1 MMKIISGI
9 ILKIIILLSASTV
22 YSQISLHWV
31 SRYNG
36 TENFRDEGRA
46 VTTDIAGNIYVTG
59 FSFNTGSF
67 EDITT
72 VKYNT
77 SGVQIWAAVYN
88 GSGNSND
95 RASCIYADNSGNV
108 YVSGYASGAASSSD
122 FVTIKYNTNGIQQ
135 WVSTYNGI
143 GNAID
148 YVNSMSVDQNG
159 NVYVTGQS
167 YGGVV
172 SQYDYATV
180 KYNTNGIQ
188 QWVVRYNGS
197 GNSNDQSAS
206 VASDDSGNVYVTGAS
221 FESSTST
228 LDYATIKY
236 NSSGIQQWISYYN
249 GPGNGIDGAS
259 SVKTDNQGNVYVT
272 GYSRGSGTQYDFAT
286 IKYNSSGEQMWVSR
300 HNGNSGGNDGANSLI
315 VDTDGNI
322 FVSGYSPMS
331 GLANDIVLIKY
342 NNAGIRQWISFYNG
356 PANLSD
362 SSLAMAMD
370 NQGNICVTGFS
381 NGSGTS
387 KDFITIKYNGNGIQQ
402 WAMRYD
408 GENNNE
414 DIAYSVAFDQ
424 LGNVYVAGKSPT
436 ENTAEDIVTLK
447 YSTLS
452 GVLSAVNGT
461 AGNYE
466 LYENYPNPFNPST
479 KIKFTIPELSFVKVS
494 VYDILGNM
502 VAVLTDEK
510 LAPGIYIKEFSPEN
524 LPGGVYFCKLEAGN
538 FVKTR
543 KMILVK

>member
-1 MMKIISGI
+1 MRILSGI
-9 ILKIIILLSASTV
+9 IMSISLLFSASAI

-46 VTTDIAGNIYVTG
+46 VATDIAGNIYVTG

-88 GSGNSND
+88 GSGNGND
-95 RASCIYADNSGNV
+95 RASSIYPDNSGNI

-135 WVSTYNGI
+135 WISTYNGT

-172 SQYDYATV
+172 TQYDYATV
-180 KYNTNGIQ
+180 KYNSDGVQ
-188 QWVVRYNGS
+188 QWVTRYNGS

-206 VASDDSGNVYVTGAS
+206 VATDVSGNVYVTGSS

-259 SVKTDNQGNVYVT
+259 SVKADNPGNVYVT
-272 GYSRGSGTQYDFAT
+272 GYSRGLGSQYDFAT
-286 IKYNSSGEQMWVSR
+286 IKYNSSGEQQWVSR
-300 HNGNSGGNDGANSLI
+300 HNGNANGNDGANFMI
-315 VDTDGNI
+315 VDTDGNV
-322 FVSGYSPMS
+322 FVSGYSPMT
-331 GLANDIVLIKY
+331 GLTNDIVLIKY
-342 NNAGIRQWISFYNG
+342 DNAGIRQWISFYNG
-356 PANLSD
+356 PANQSD

-370 NQGNICVTGFS
+370 SQGNICVTGFS

-387 KDFITIKYNGNGIQQ
+387 KDFITILYSGNGIQQ

-408 GENNNE
+408 SENNNE
-414 DIAYSVAFDQ
+414 DIAYSAAFDQ

-452 GVLSAVNGT
+452 GVSNVISGASWNF
-461 AGNYE
+461 E
-466 LYENYPNPFNPST
+466 LYGNYPNPFNPST
-479 KIKFTIPELSFVKVS
+479 KISFTIPELSLVRLS
-494 VYDILGNM
+494 VYDVLGNK
-502 VAVLTDEK
+502 VAILADER
-510 LAPGIYIKEFSPEN
+510 LAPGNYTKEFNPVN

-538 FVKTR
+538 FTKTR